1 MIGSR
6 RSALSLAE
14 FAKAHVSERTSPA
27 TSPLSSSSASH
38 SPQRDWVLSG
48 GITTWS
54 PEVGLIPIVSL
65 LNHPAVTLSHKRRQ
79 ESVFFFHAQII
90 NRGRELPKPRINLF
104 TWLVDRNPRPR
115 IFRPTSRPQRIVL
128 NRRQYRHSDRIEPTI
143 SKGARKPFARH
154 VKPNTRR
161 QRPIRNTN
169 RAALNRNI

>member
-14 FAKAHVSERTSPA
+14 FAKAHVSVMTSPA

-65 LNHPAVTLSHKRRQ
+65 LNHTPITLSHERRQ
-79 ESVFFFHAQII
+79 ESVFFLHAQIV
-90 NRGRELPKPRINLF
+90 NRRRELTKPRLDLF

-115 IFRPTSRPQRIVL
+115 IFRSTSRPQRVIL
-128 NRRQYRHSDRIEPTI
+128 NRRQYRHSDRIKPTM
-143 SKGARKPFARH
+143 SKGAINPFARLI
-154 VKPNTRR
+154 KPNTRR

-169 RAALNRNI
+169 RATLNRNI